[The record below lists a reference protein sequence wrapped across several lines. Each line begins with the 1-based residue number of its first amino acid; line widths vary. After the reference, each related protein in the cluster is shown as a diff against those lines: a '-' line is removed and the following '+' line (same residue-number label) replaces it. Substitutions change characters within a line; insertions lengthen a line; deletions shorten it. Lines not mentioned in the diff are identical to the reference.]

1 MPTKKKKSS
10 MRDFYCNYA
19 HFWFLF
25 LGGLD
30 CVFLWVGWNQEV
42 LSLYWSRGD
51 VQQSFLSWILE
62 RLHDLTVLLL
72 GGLLLVLFS
81 FFVCTFHFLNNPNAC
96 NIAKKKSHLLMNLPE
111 NIWRRLLSSLRPPA
125 VYLKRKKKKDVYFP
139 ERHQCHF
146 SSDVHSRFL
155 IIFFPPFN
163 LKWLAMR
170 LFHCV
175 CCSWWS
181 VPVSSSHPLTQWGHM
196 HVDSFIVFFHSL
208 RENKQEK
215 TTRRLVSIKKW

>member
-1 MPTKKKKSS
+1 M
-10 MRDFYCNYA
+10 
-19 HFWFLF
+19 
-25 LGGLD
+25 
-30 CVFLWVGWNQEV
+30 
-42 LSLYWSRGD
+42 
-51 VQQSFLSWILE
+51 
-62 RLHDLTVLLL
+62 TVLLL

-125 VYLKRKKKKDVYFP
+125 VYLKRKKKDVYFP
-139 ERHQCHF
+139 ERHRCHF

-155 IIFFPPFN
+155 IISSFSPFN
-163 LKWLAMR
+163 LKRLAMR

-181 VPVSSSHPLTQWGHM
+181 VPVSSSHPFTQ
-196 HVDSFIVFFHSL
+196 
-208 RENKQEK
+208 
-215 TTRRLVSIKKW
+215 

>member
-1 MPTKKKKSS
+1 MQFILFTNRLRWIAPFTIFIENFIVLKSLIGNRVKKSALKDADQKKKNLPWEIFIVI
-10 MRDFYCNYA
+10 MHIFGFF
-19 HFWFLF
+19 FW
-25 LGGLD
+25 GGLD
-30 CVFLWVGWNQEV
+30 CVFFFLWVGWNQEV

-125 VYLKRKKKKDVYFP
+125 VYLKRKKKKMYIFRSVIGVIFLVTYTRD
-139 ERHQCHF
+139 
-146 SSDVHSRFL
+146 SSSS
-155 IIFFPPFN
+155 FFPP
-163 LKWLAMR
+163 LI
-170 LFHCV
+170 
-175 CCSWWS
+175 WS
-181 VPVSSSHPLTQWGHM
+181 
-196 HVDSFIVFFHSL
+196 D
-208 RENKQEK
+208 
-215 TTRRLVSIKKW
+215 

>member
-30 CVFLWVGWNQEV
+30 CVFFFFFLWVGWNQEV

-125 VYLKRKKKKDVYFP
+125 VYLKRKKKKMYIFRSVISVIFLVTYTRD
-139 ERHQCHF
+139 
-146 SSDVHSRFL
+146 SSSS
-155 IIFFPPFN
+155 FFPP
-163 LKWLAMR
+163 LI
-170 LFHCV
+170 
-175 CCSWWS
+175 WS
-181 VPVSSSHPLTQWGHM
+181 
-196 HVDSFIVFFHSL
+196 D
-208 RENKQEK
+208 
-215 TTRRLVSIKKW
+215 

>member
-1 MPTKKKKSS
+1 MWIKRLADFNAIYSFHESIAVDSTFYHFYRKFYCPKVTYWEQGQKVGFKRCRPKKKKSS
-10 MRDFYCNYA
+10 MRDFYCKYA

-25 LGGLD
+25 LGGLE
-30 CVFLWVGWNQEV
+30 CVFFFFFLWVGWNQEV

-125 VYLKRKKKKDVYFP
+125 VYLKRKKKKMYIFRSVIGVIFLVTYTRD
-139 ERHQCHF
+139 
-146 SSDVHSRFL
+146 SSSS
-155 IIFFPPFN
+155 FFPP
-163 LKWLAMR
+163 LI
-170 LFHCV
+170 
-175 CCSWWS
+175 WS
-181 VPVSSSHPLTQWGHM
+181 
-196 HVDSFIVFFHSL
+196 D
-208 RENKQEK
+208 
-215 TTRRLVSIKKW
+215 

>member
-30 CVFLWVGWNQEV
+30 CVFFLWVGWNQEV

-125 VYLKRKKKKDVYFP
+125 VYLKRKKKKMYIFRSVISVIFLVTYTRD
-139 ERHQCHF
+139 
-146 SSDVHSRFL
+146 SSSS
-155 IIFFPPFN
+155 FFPP
-163 LKWLAMR
+163 LI
-170 LFHCV
+170 
-175 CCSWWS
+175 WS
-181 VPVSSSHPLTQWGHM
+181 
-196 HVDSFIVFFHSL
+196 D
-208 RENKQEK
+208 
-215 TTRRLVSIKKW
+215 

>member
-1 MPTKKKKSS
+1 MVS
-10 MRDFYCNYA
+10 
-19 HFWFLF
+19 F

-30 CVFLWVGWNQEV
+30 CFFYLFFLWVGWNQEV

-125 VYLKRKKKKDVYFP
+125 VYLKRKKKDVYFP
-139 ERHQCHF
+139 ERHRCHF

-155 IIFFPPFN
+155 IIFFPP
-163 LKWLAMR
+163 LI
-170 LFHCV
+170 
-175 CCSWWS
+175 WS
-181 VPVSSSHPLTQWGHM
+181 
-196 HVDSFIVFFHSL
+196 D
-208 RENKQEK
+208 
-215 TTRRLVSIKKW
+215 

>member
-1 MPTKKKKSS
+1 MQFILFTNRLRWIAPFTIFIENFIVLKSLIGNRVKKSALKDADQKKKSS

-30 CVFLWVGWNQEV
+30 CVFFLWVGWNQEV

-111 NIWRRLLSSLRPPA
+111 NIWRRRLSSLRPPA
-125 VYLKRKKKKDVYFP
+125 VYLKRKKKKMYIFRSVISVIFLVTYTRD
-139 ERHQCHF
+139 
-146 SSDVHSRFL
+146 SSSS
-155 IIFFPPFN
+155 FFPP
-163 LKWLAMR
+163 LI
-170 LFHCV
+170 
-175 CCSWWS
+175 WS
-181 VPVSSSHPLTQWGHM
+181 
-196 HVDSFIVFFHSL
+196 D
-208 RENKQEK
+208 
-215 TTRRLVSIKKW
+215 